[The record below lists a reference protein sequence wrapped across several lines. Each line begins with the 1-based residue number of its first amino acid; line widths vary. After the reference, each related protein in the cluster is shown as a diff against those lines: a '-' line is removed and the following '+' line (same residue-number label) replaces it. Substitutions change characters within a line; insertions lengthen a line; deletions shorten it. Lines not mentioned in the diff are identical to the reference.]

1 VAPKGT
7 HRHCKHTL
15 STVLSTVAMFPRLL
29 ELDWVM
35 VDLLGTLVILRLIQD
50 VEALPE
56 GVQSVEYSIRR
67 INTLEF

>member
-1 VAPKGT
+1 
-7 HRHCKHTL
+7 
-15 STVLSTVAMFPRLL
+15 MFPRLL